1 MLHETIIK
9 KYPWAQFIHFNKNVF
24 VMFFLFF
31 FVRYL
36 LTIKMFV
43 THKQCHDTT
52 YTFSFIWEMFLV
64 SDFFCG
70 SDPRFFF
77 LLPSN
82 Q

>member
-31 FVRYL
+31 CSVP
-36 LTIKMFV
+36 
-43 THKQCHDTT
+43 THYKNVCHSQTM
-52 YTFSFIWEMFLV
+52 SRHNLH
-64 SDFFCG
+64 
-70 SDPRFFF
+70 FFF
-77 LLPSN
+77 HLGNVSCFRFLLW